1 MTVTK
6 SKSALFDTV
15 SDKPFTKDKGLARL
29 GDSITNLVLSFAVSL
44 VLGHPEGRRAPDKVL
59 SQALKEAGLR
69 HMAPKRAGSDELGD
83 IAESLIASAWLNSTI
98 NIEDAATTVASEF
111 SKTDIGERTKE
122 NLSAIRGFKK
132 LLQEVTRQMNTHFT
146 GSDRKPQ

>member
-1 MTVTK
+1 MTIAK

-15 SDKPFTKDKGLARL
+15 SGKSLTKDKGLARL

-59 SQALKEAGLR
+59 SQALTEAGLR

-98 NIEDAATTVASEF
+98 NIEDAAATVASEF
-111 SKTDIGERTKE
+111 NEADIGERGKE

-132 LLQEVTRQMNTHFT
+132 LLQEVMKQMNTHFT
-146 GSDRKPQ
+146 ASDRKP